1 MNNSDKKKKKV
12 KVRKASTDV
21 KVVAAMV
28 ETRPVKG
35 NLTASIDHTRDGR
48 GVTEIWYWQ
57 MQHLQERK

>member
-1 MNNSDKKKKKV
+1 MINSDKKKMKV
-12 KVRKASTDV
+12 K
-21 KVVAAMV
+21 KVVAEMV

-57 MQHLQERK
+57 MQPLLERKRVRN